1 MLTMQAF
8 YSQLQTSGKEPDGYF
23 TLLDRLTQCTLSEV
37 MAVRSEM
44 IWELWDT
51 PSA

>member
-8 YSQLQTSGKEPDGYF
+8 YSQLQTSGKEHNGYF
-23 TLLDRLTQCTLSEV
+23 ALLDKLTHCTLAEV
-37 MAVRSEM
+37 LAVKSEM

-51 PSA
+51 PSS